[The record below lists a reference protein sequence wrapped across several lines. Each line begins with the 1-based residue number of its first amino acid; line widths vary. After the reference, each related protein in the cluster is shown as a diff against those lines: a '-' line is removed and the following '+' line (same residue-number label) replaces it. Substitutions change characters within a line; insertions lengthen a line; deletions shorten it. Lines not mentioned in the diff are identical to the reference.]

1 MGPKSAK
8 VNAYIIQAPLIGVIA
23 LGLLAQYLYMIP
35 FLIGFGFFFQAK
47 RSVIQGGNLI
57 SFGSA
62 RMSRKMK
69 LYYWGGYAVMLS
81 SVAMNG
87 WLAYRV
93 GWA

>member
-8 VNAYIIQAPLIGVIA
+8 LNAYILHAPWMGVVAI
-23 LGLLAQYLYMIP
+23 GLLAQYIYMIP

-47 RSVIQGGNLI
+47 RSVIQGGTLI
-57 SFGSA
+57 SFGPA

-69 LYYWGGYAVMLS
+69 LYYWSGYAVMLS
-81 SVAMNG
+81 SVAMSG

-93 GWA
+93 GGA